1 MMEIVLIG
9 VSLVALVLFRL
20 CIDLTDQ
27 LNHAKRMAERETEMR
42 QLYEQLADQRG
53 AKLNQMIRKWNRLV
67 DRVNAAGGE
76 RILNGTGPAANTLGL
91 TAVDIKRMLQLCHP
105 DRHRNSD
112 LAVEITQKL
121 LALREQIKD

>member
-1 MMEIVLIG
+1 MEIALIG
-9 VSLVALVLFRL
+9 VSLVALVLFKL
-20 CIDLTDQ
+20 CIDLTDR
-27 LNHAKRMAERETEMR
+27 LNHAKRMAEHETEMR

-76 RILNGTGPAANTLGL
+76 RILNGTSPAANTLGL
-91 TAVDIKRMLQLCHP
+91 TSADIKRMLQLCHP

-121 LALREQIKD
+121 LALREQIND

>member
-1 MMEIVLIG
+1 MEIALIG
-9 VSLVALVLFRL
+9 VTLAAVFLFRL
-20 CIDLTDQ
+20 CWDLTDR
-27 LNHAKRMAERETEMR
+27 LNHAKRMAEHETEMR

-53 AKLNQMIRKWNRLV
+53 AKLNQLIRKWNRLV

-76 RILNGTGPAANTLGL
+76 RILNGTAPAANTLGL
-91 TAVDIKRMLQLCHP
+91 TAADIKRMLQLCHP

-121 LALREQIKD
+121 LALRDKIKD